1 MSAILDDDPFIVL
14 GPNGPSPAAQSRPA
28 GPCRAGMVSTRSGP
42 ALLSPALPKQN
53 DLETRLRAKS
63 RLADD
68 RAAACRSAVRL
79 PGAARDLPLGPGG
92 REAAVA
98 HLPRSRS
105 RQPITHLAFRC
116 WLPRRCERCTI
127 QVRRRPLVSNCSSVS
142 CSTPRAMC
150 ALVITVAVCARCE
163 AERSAS
169 PGSGLVPSPAPR
181 RSRTANRIPVRT
193 YPPFGGRQFKGER
206 EWSQ

>member
-53 DLETRLRAKS
+53 RPGDPPPGEV
-63 RLADD
+63 
-68 RAAACRSAVRL
+68 AACRRPRRRVSISRAPPL
-79 PGAARDLPLGPGG
+79 TARDLPLGPGG
-92 REAAVA
+92 RAAAVA